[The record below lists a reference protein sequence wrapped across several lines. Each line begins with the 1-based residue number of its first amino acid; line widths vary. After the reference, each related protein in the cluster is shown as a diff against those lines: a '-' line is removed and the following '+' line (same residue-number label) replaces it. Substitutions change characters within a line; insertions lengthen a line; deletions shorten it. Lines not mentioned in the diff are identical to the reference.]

1 MKKIFLTLLLSLVIS
16 QAFGQDT
23 YLCIPNK
30 RTGFAYNAS
39 TKSWEQTGFRTGD
52 TKKILRR
59 TNGQWK
65 WHLFGEKDSPYDC
78 GGVDFG
84 RPDDFNIAGFIFC
97 RVSGGHMRMNKNSLR
112 YVETHELGFIDGKD
126 DKSLTPLIE
135 IGTCSPL

>member
-1 MKKIFLTLLLSLVIS
+1 MKKIFLTLLSSLVIC
-16 QAFGQDT
+16 QAFGQDA
-23 YLCIPNK
+23 YLCIPSK
-30 RTGFAYNAS
+30 ITGFAYNSS

-59 TNGQWK
+59 ANGQWK
-65 WHLFGEKDSPYDC
+65 WHLFGEKNSPHDC
-78 GGVDFG
+78 GEDYGIPG
-84 RPDDFNIAGFIFC
+84 DFNTAGFIFC
-97 RVSGGHMRMNKNSLR
+97 GVSGGHLRMNKNSLR